1 MRRDK
6 IHRHGEKETDD
17 AETNH
22 RFQALRRRWPFHL
35 AEAHTHRRSL
45 VAALLILL
53 STFYSYSSML
63 LLLTYV
69 YICMCCMCVCEK
81 SRVFLVRLFF
91 LSSFCGFQHLH
102 RLLKYELS
110 SFKVSCRP
118 FSRGCTKKKKK
129 KRERER
135 ERKKKP
141 PHPPNQTKKKKR
153 REKGATKGRFLS
165 RWHTRPPPPG
175 RPSTVVKKYKKRKEG
190 RKE

>member
-118 FSRGCTKKKKK
+118 FSRDCTKKKRKE
-129 KRERER
+129 RERER
-135 ERKKKP
+135 EKEQK
-141 PHPPNQTKKKKR
+141 
-153 REKGATKGRFLS
+153 A
-165 RWHTRPPPPG
+165 PPPPKL
-175 RPSTVVKKYKKRKEG
+175 KKKEERKRG
-190 RKE
+190 NQRTLAF

>member
-35 AEAHTHRRSL
+35 AEAYTHRRSL

-69 YICMCCMCVCEK
+69 CVVCVCVR
-81 SRVFLVRLFF
+81 RVESSLCGSFFCLLFV
-91 LSSFCGFQHLH
+91 SFNIF
-102 RLLKYELS
+102 
-110 SFKVSCRP
+110 
-118 FSRGCTKKKKK
+118 TD
-129 KRERER
+129 
-135 ERKKKP
+135 
-141 PHPPNQTKKKKR
+141 
-153 REKGATKGRFLS
+153 
-165 RWHTRPPPPG
+165 
-175 RPSTVVKKYKKRKEG
+175 
-190 RKE
+190 

>member
-35 AEAHTHRRSL
+35 AEAYTHRRSL

-69 YICMCCMCVCEK
+69 YMYVLCVC
-81 SRVFLVRLFF
+81 VREESSLPCAALFF
-91 LSSFCGFQHLH
+91 VFFLCLST
-102 RLLKYELS
+102 S
-110 SFKVSCRP
+110 SPIIKI
-118 FSRGCTKKKKK
+118 
-129 KRERER
+129 
-135 ERKKKP
+135 
-141 PHPPNQTKKKKR
+141 
-153 REKGATKGRFLS
+153 
-165 RWHTRPPPPG
+165 
-175 RPSTVVKKYKKRKEG
+175 
-190 RKE
+190 

>member
-91 LSSFCGFQHLH
+91 LSSFCVFHIII
-102 RLLKYELS
+102 LS
-110 SFKVSCRP
+110 TSSP
-118 FSRGCTKKKKK
+118 II
-129 KRERER
+129 
-135 ERKKKP
+135 
-141 PHPPNQTKKKKR
+141 
-153 REKGATKGRFLS
+153 
-165 RWHTRPPPPG
+165 
-175 RPSTVVKKYKKRKEG
+175 
-190 RKE
+190 

>member
-53 STFYSYSSML
+53 YTFYSYSSML

-91 LSSFCGFQHLH
+91 LSSFCVFQHLH

-110 SFKVSCRP
+110 GSFKVSCRP

-129 KRERER
+129 KREKER
-135 ERKKKP
+135 ERTKKP
-141 PHPPNQTKKKKR
+141 PHPPNEKKR
-153 REKGATKGRFLS
+153 GEKKGQPKDAF
-165 RWHTRPPPPG
+165 
-175 RPSTVVKKYKKRKEG
+175 
-190 RKE
+190 